1 VITQNEVYEMAMKTA
16 LHIMATPR
24 APDVV
29 TKLERLILDAYERGM
44 NDTADKMITNAMQ
57 SDIEDLLRSVS

>member
-24 APDVV
+24 AGDVV

-44 NDTADKMITNAMQ
+44 HDTADKMITNAMQ
-57 SDIEDLLRSVS
+57 SDIEDVLRSVS